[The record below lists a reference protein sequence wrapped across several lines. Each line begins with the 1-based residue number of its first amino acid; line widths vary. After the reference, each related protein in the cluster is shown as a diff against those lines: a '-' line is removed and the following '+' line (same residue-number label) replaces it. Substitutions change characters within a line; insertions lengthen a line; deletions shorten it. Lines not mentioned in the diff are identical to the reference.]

1 MRLGVSLTAASSPSV
16 VFNQRLEVLFP
27 RAGALG
33 CTVCL
38 APPPFLLVYLCAN
51 VGPQGLSATTPW
63 GLLAAA
69 WPALLHLPPP
79 LCVRQLLPCCES
91 SPPQISISAP
101 PTGLDECFFFI
112 SLVVG
117 LPYSSIFCQFWL
129 LFVCQL
135 LLSFWLC
142 KEAQGASIL
151 ARTIHC
157 FLCETGMTLFSFSR

>member
-1 MRLGVSLTAASSPSV
+1 MG

-51 VGPQGLSATTPW
+51 VGLR

-101 PTGLDECFFFI
+101 PTGLDECLFFI

-117 LPYSSIFCQFWL
+117 LPYSLIFCQFWL
-129 LFVCQL
+129 VLFLNCCCPSFGCARSHSVCTY
-135 LLSFWLC
+135 
-142 KEAQGASIL
+142 ASIL
-151 ARTIHC
+151 ARS
-157 FLCETGMTLFSFSR
+157 LCKLFRIISHRRFVSFSY